1 MYRDTVGKVTVGVGL
16 MLPDAKAAAALPF
29 VVGGRAATPEEIAA
43 EYARVEAMAMGR
55 ASSFYKTP
63 TSLVL
68 TQQTIDAK
76 LTSVLAGFE
85 ADLRGQFPHYDALP
99 DGVKMALLDMIYNL
113 GPAGLFKGFPH
124 LVAAIQSGAWTQAAE
139 HCIRRGPGAARN
151 DWTIRMKRRIAAVA
165 LCAIALIWVAKAQDL
180 ASFEKRTTVKVLPN
194 GLTLI
199 VCERPEAPVFSFNTL
214 VDAGSADDPQ
224 GASGI
229 AHMFEHMAFKGSTE
243 IGTTNY
249 PAEKIALAKVE
260 VAYAA
265 YDAEYRKRVGQ
276 DSAKLAELKKVF
288 QQAQAEAQKFVI
300 PNQFSAIAEEN
311 GAVGINAST
320 AEDST
325 QYFWSMP
332 SNRLELWAYLESQ
345 RIGHPVE
352 REFYKERNV
361 VQEERRMRVD
371 SAPIGRMVE
380 QFLAS
385 AYVSHPYRR
394 PGVGWESE
402 ISQISATEAD
412 AFHVKYYVPSNIV
425 IAVVG
430 DVKAAEAMP
439 VLERYFAPIP
449 AGPKPEPMTTVEPPQ
464 VAEKFVTIREATQPF
479 YIEGYH
485 RPDYRDPD
493 DSVYDAIT
501 DIFSNGRTARLY
513 RSLVRDQAI
522 AAEAQGFSGF
532 PGDKFPGLFAV
543 YAVPLPGHSPDEM
556 RSAIHKELDRL
567 KNEDITDEEL
577 ARFKTRARADLLR
590 GLANNEGLAR
600 QLAEYQ
606 TRFGDWRQLFRQL
619 EKIDAVNKAD
629 VRRVANK
636 IFIDSNRTSAQI
648 EFVAPKRQAPG
659 AASQTEPP
667 TPTEQ
672 NAGGA
677 K

>member
-1 MYRDTVGKVTVGVGL
+1 
-16 MLPDAKAAAALPF
+16 
-29 VVGGRAATPEEIAA
+29 
-43 EYARVEAMAMGR
+43 
-55 ASSFYKTP
+55 
-63 TSLVL
+63 
-68 TQQTIDAK
+68 
-76 LTSVLAGFE
+76 
-85 ADLRGQFPHYDALP
+85 
-99 DGVKMALLDMIYNL
+99 
-113 GPAGLFKGFPH
+113 
-124 LVAAIQSGAWTQAAE
+124 
-139 HCIRRGPGAARN
+139 
-151 DWTIRMKRRIAAVA
+151 
-165 LCAIALIWVAKAQDL
+165 VAKAQDL

-199 VCERPEAPVFSFNTL
+199 VCERPEAPVFSFYTL

-229 AHMFEHMAFKGSTE
+229 AHMFEHMACKGATE
-243 IGTTNY
+243 IGTTDY
-249 PAEKIALAKVE
+249 AAEKIALAKVE
-260 VAYAA
+260 ATYAA

-276 DSAKLAELKKVF
+276 DPAKLEALHKAFED
-288 QQAQAEAQKFVI
+288 AQAAAQKYVI
-300 PNQFSAIAEEN
+300 PNEFSEIAEQN

-371 SAPIGRMVE
+371 SSPIGRMIE
-380 QFLAS
+380 QFLAT
-385 AYVSHPYRR
+385 AYVAHPYRR

-402 ISQISATEAD
+402 ISQVSATEAT
-412 AFHVKYYVPSNIV
+412 AFHEKYYVPSNIV

-430 DVKAAEAMP
+430 DVKAADAMP

-449 AGPKPEPMTTVEPPQ
+449 AGPRPEPMTTVEPPQ
-464 VAEKFVTIREATQPF
+464 VAEKTVVIREATQPF

-493 DSVYDAIT
+493 DAVYDAIS

-513 RSLVRDQAI
+513 RALVRDQAI
-522 AAEAQGFSGF
+522 AAEAEGFSGF
-532 PGDKFPGLFAV
+532 PGDKYPGLFAV
-543 YAVPLPGHSPDEM
+543 YAVPLPGHTPQQM
-556 RSAIHKELDRL
+556 RDAIHKQLDLL
-567 KNEDITDEEL
+567 KTQDITDAEL
-577 ARFKTRARADLLR
+577 ERFKTRARADLLR
-590 GLANNEGLAR
+590 GLGDNEGLAH

-606 TRFGDWRQLFRQL
+606 TRFGDWRELFNQLQ
-619 EKIDAVNKAD
+619 KIDAVNKAD
-629 VRRVANK
+629 IRRVANK

-648 EFVAPKRQAPG
+648 DFVPPQHKAPPQAQAQP
-659 AASQTEPP
+659 S
-667 TPTEQ
+667 
-672 NAGGA
+672 AGGA